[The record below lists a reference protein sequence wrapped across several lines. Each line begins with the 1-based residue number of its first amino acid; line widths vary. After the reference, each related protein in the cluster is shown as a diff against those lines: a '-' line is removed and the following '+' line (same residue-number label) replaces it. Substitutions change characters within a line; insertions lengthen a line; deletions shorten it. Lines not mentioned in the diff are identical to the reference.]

1 MTPTVRRLLLSKG
14 GHGIFNVRYD
24 ISACCELEGDTA
36 VLLYYNIVLLVKED
50 EGLGTP
56 SRPGIEPLP
65 LDL

>member
-1 MTPTVRRLLLSKG
+1 M
-14 GHGIFNVRYD
+14 RYD